1 VAGSNH
7 VSIVTLRKSEGEMYL
22 KLFVL
27 WAFIWPFSVHA
38 DWSQTL
44 AEAKGDTVYFNA
56 WGGSPAINAY
66 IENWADVAKE
76 RYGID
81 VQHVKV
87 NDVGAVITGLET
99 AQRAGGRSDQGSVDL
114 MWINGENFAR
124 MKRAELL
131 SDPFVETLPNATY
144 LDLSD
149 PSIAFDFS
157 VPTDGLE
164 APWGRAQLVM
174 MYDSAQLV
182 EPPRSL
188 DALLTHAQDNPGRVT
203 YPEPPNFH
211 GTTFLKQILLE
222 TTSHPEWLMEPYR
235 EERFEQA
242 TQGVWQFLDALHP
255 VAWRQ
260 AQSFPNSAEDLM
272 NLLSDGLI
280 DVALSFNP
288 NDASRKIKSGEFAPT
303 VRTYVHQAGTIGN
316 THFLAIPFNA
326 QAPAAARVFVN
337 LLLSPE
343 AQADK
348 ANPEIWGDPT
358 VLSMERLDPAD
369 RQLFDALPVG
379 AATLSPEALG
389 QPLPEPHA
397 SWTEPLER
405 AWMARYFGQ

>member
-1 VAGSNH
+1 MN
-7 VSIVTLRKSEGEMYL
+7 IKR
-22 KLFVL
+22 FIL
-27 WAFIWPFSVHA
+27 WMMIWPFTAHA
-38 DWSQTL
+38 DWTQTV
-44 AEAKGDTVYFNA
+44 AEAKGQTLYFNA
-56 WGGSPAINAY
+56 WGGSPVINAY
-66 IENWADVAKE
+66 IEKWAEVAKT
-76 RYGID
+76 RYGIN

-87 NDVGAVITGLET
+87 NDVGAVITGIET
-99 AQRAGGRSDQGSVDL
+99 AKRAGGRTDQGSVDL

-131 SDPFVETLPNATY
+131 SEPFVDKLPNATFV
-144 LDLSD
+144 DLAD

-174 MYDSAQLV
+174 MYDSQGIS

-188 DALLTHAQDNPGRVT
+188 DALLAYAQANPGRVT

-222 TTSHPEWLMEPYR
+222 TTSRPEWLMEPFR
-235 EERFEQA
+235 AERFDQA
-242 TQGVWQFLDALHP
+242 SQGVWQFLDALHP
-255 VAWRQ
+255 IAWRQ
-260 AQSFPNSAEDLM
+260 GRTFPDSAEDLM
-272 NLLSDGLI
+272 GLLSDGLI
-280 DVALSFNP
+280 DVAFSFNP

-326 QAPAAARVFVN
+326 QAGAAAQVFVN

-348 ANPEIWGDPT
+348 ANPENWGDPT
-358 VLSMERLDPAD
+358 VLSMNRLSPAD
-369 RQLFDALPVG
+369 RQLFDALPIG

-389 QPLPEPHA
+389 RPLSEPHA

-405 AWMARYFGQ
+405 AWTARYFGQ

>member
-1 VAGSNH
+1 MH
-7 VSIVTLRKSEGEMYL
+7 ITRLL
-22 KLFVL
+22 L
-27 WAFIWPFSVHA
+27 WMLVWPFTVQA

-44 AEAKGDTVYFNA
+44 TEAEGQTVYFNA
-56 WGGSPAINAY
+56 WGGSPAINTY
-66 IENWADVAKE
+66 IQNWADIAKS

-81 VQHVKV
+81 VRHVKV
-87 NDVGAVITGLET
+87 NDVGAVISAIET
-99 AQRAGGRSDQGSVDL
+99 AKRAGGGADQGSVDL

-124 MKRAELL
+124 MKRGGLL
-131 SDPFVETLPNATY
+131 SEPFVETLPNTAFV
-144 LDLSD
+144 DLTD

-174 MYDSAQLV
+174 MYDSDRIA

-188 DALLTHAQDNPGRVT
+188 DALLAYAEAHPGRVT

-211 GTTFLKQILLE
+211 GTTFLKQVLLE

-235 EERFEQA
+235 EERFDQA

-260 AQSFPNSAEDLM
+260 AQSFPDSAEDLM
-272 NLLSDGLI
+272 GLFADGLI
-280 DVALSFNP
+280 DFALSFNP

-303 VRTYVHQAGTIGN
+303 VRTYVHQSGTIGN

-326 QAPAAARVFVN
+326 QASAGARVFIN

-348 ANPEIWGDPT
+348 ANPEVWGDPT
-358 VLSMERLDPAD
+358 VLSMALLTPSD
-369 RQLFDALPVG
+369 RQLFDALPIG
-379 AATLSPEALG
+379 AATLSAEALG
-389 QPLPEPHA
+389 RPLPEPHA

-405 AWMARYFGQ
+405 AWKARYFGQ

>member
-1 VAGSNH
+1 MN
-7 VSIVTLRKSEGEMYL
+7 IKRLI
-22 KLFVL
+22 L
-27 WAFIWPFSVHA
+27 WMLIWPFTAHA
-38 DWSQTL
+38 DWSQTV
-44 AEAKGDTVYFNA
+44 AEAEGQTVYFNA
-56 WGGSPAINAY
+56 WGGSPVINAY
-66 IENWADVAKE
+66 IEKWAEVAKT
-76 RYGID
+76 RYGIN

-87 NDVGAVITGLET
+87 NDVGAVITGIET
-99 AQRAGGRSDQGSVDL
+99 AKRAGGRSDQGSVDL
-114 MWINGENFAR
+114 IWINGENFAR
-124 MKRAELL
+124 MKGAELL
-131 SDPFVETLPNATY
+131 SEPFVDRLPNAAFV
-144 LDLSD
+144 DLED

-164 APWGRAQLVM
+164 APWGRARLVM
-174 MYDSAQLV
+174 MYDSQRIA

-188 DALLTHAQDNPGRVT
+188 DSLLAYAQANPGRVT

-211 GTTFLKQILLE
+211 GTTFLKQVLLE
-222 TTSHPEWLMEPYR
+222 TTPHPEWLMEPYR
-235 EERFEQA
+235 AARFDQV

-260 AQSFPNSAEDLM
+260 AQSFPDSAENLM
-272 NLLSDGLI
+272 GLLSDGLI
-280 DVALSFNP
+280 DVAFSFNP

-326 QAPAAARVFVN
+326 QANAAAQVFVN

-358 VLSMERLDPAD
+358 VLSMERLSPAD
-369 RQLFDALPVG
+369 RQLFDALPMG
-379 AATLSPEALG
+379 AATLSPETLG
-389 QPLPEPHA
+389 RPLPEPHA

-405 AWMARYFGQ
+405 AWKARYFGQ